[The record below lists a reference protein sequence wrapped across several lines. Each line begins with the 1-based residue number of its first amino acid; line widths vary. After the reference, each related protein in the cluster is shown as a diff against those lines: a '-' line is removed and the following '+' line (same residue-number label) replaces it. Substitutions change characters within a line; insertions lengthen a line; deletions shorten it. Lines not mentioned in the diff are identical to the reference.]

1 MLPDWIKER
10 LQLFAD
16 PRFRFEAEPHHYFLG
31 ERQLIS
37 FSTWIKD
44 YKQEFDREAQAPRT
58 AAKRNL
64 TVQQVLAE
72 WDRSQWVGTRTHEFI
87 EAYYQAPTTAVWEPD
102 KEVQLRC
109 QKFLDLHAGRLQEF
123 VPVAQE
129 LRIFDESTGLCGTL
143 DFLGWHLPTQQ
154 LYVLDWKTNKAIHSD
169 RDPIWRMLRGPFSD
183 LADHEHNVYSLQI
196 SLYRVLLE
204 QAGIPTA
211 GGAIVHLPA
220 GRQAASIYQALDYR
234 SRINSLIC

>member
-10 LQLFAD
+10 LQVFAD

-31 ERQLIS
+31 ERQLTS

-58 AAKRNL
+58 AAKRGL

-72 WDRSQWVGTRTHEFI
+72 WDRSQWVGTKTHEFI
-87 EAYYQAPTTAVWEPD
+87 EAYYQAPATAVWEPD

-109 QKFLDLHAGRLQEF
+109 QKFLGLHAGRLQEF

-129 LRIFDESTGLCGTL
+129 LRIFDEATGLCGTL

-154 LYVLDWKTNKAIHSD
+154 LYVLDWKTNKAINSD

-196 SLYRVLLE
+196 SLYRILLE

-220 GRQAASIYQALDYR
+220 GRQAANIYQALDYR
-234 SRINSLIC
+234 SRINSLIF